1 MPNAAI
7 SIATIDDGIVRR
19 LVGVGA
25 KPGVSRVVH
34 NAGVV
39 RFEGSSSG
47 PDEPWDRHRFIVEF
61 GTENAAGVLANWLW
75 SVLHSH
81 ASSLIIGDDEVPI
94 QNGAIKRALIAA
106 AVQDRPR
113 RATRRG

>member
-7 SIATIDDGIVRR
+7 SIATIDAGIVRR
-19 LVGVGA
+19 LVAVGA
-25 KPGVSRVVH
+25 KPGVSREIH

-39 RFEGSSSG
+39 RFQGSSSG
-47 PDEPWDRHRFIVEF
+47 HDGPLDHHRFIVEF

-75 SVLHSH
+75 STLHGH
-81 ASSLIIGDDEVPI
+81 ASSLTIGDDEVPI

-106 AVQDRPR
+106 AQDGPR

>member
-7 SIATIDDGIVRR
+7 SIATIDAGIVRR

-25 KPGVSRVVH
+25 KPGVSREIH

-39 RFEGSSSG
+39 RFQGSSSG
-47 PDEPWDRHRFIVEF
+47 HDGPLDHHRFIVEF

-75 SVLHSH
+75 STLHGH
-81 ASSLIIGDDEVPI
+81 ASSLTIGDDEVPI

-106 AVQDRPR
+106 AQDRPR